1 MSYITPFSSDQKV
14 PAGHSDLERGVVPK
28 DGMAPLPASVIW
40 NLPTAVSVL
49 VQGLPDAHLGLGGAG
64 VGDSWWV
71 PRWGA
76 PCLQP
81 GYAVPGSWP
90 CLANVY
96 CTSHI
101 CSPAESESYENE
113 AGCRKEVNQIVLK
126 GARFHK
132 TRDSCGILAGWG
144 SLEGRAPERGVGVF
158 GEVLLWVSGRGNG
171 VWDFRAPRVETRPFY
186 MAHNLEPCVQ
196 GLWFVDSKA
205 LSQSMLCFFIH
216 PESPGDK
223 NASMWTVG
231 KAGYTS

>member
-90 CLANVY
+90 MSTAQA
-96 CTSHI
+96 TF
-101 CSPAESESYENE
+101 A
-113 AGCRKEVNQIVLK
+113 
-126 GARFHK
+126 
-132 TRDSCGILAGWG
+132 
-144 SLEGRAPERGVGVF
+144 
-158 GEVLLWVSGRGNG
+158 VLLNQSLTRMRQ
-171 VWDFRAPRVETRPFY
+171 DVE
-186 MAHNLEPCVQ
+186 
-196 GLWFVDSKA
+196 K
-205 LSQSMLCFFIH
+205 
-216 PESPGDK
+216 K
-223 NASMWTVG
+223 
-231 KAGYTS
+231 